1 MENIAEQELV
11 TPLSTFTVSARGKN
25 RLEPIGNF
33 LKTNFASLPLSQIE
47 SIFGFVERST
57 LYGGRA
63 FQQRQLSN
71 SDVLQLNEWGI
82 GVRIPMTNHFATR
95 DEFQQNSRI
104 LQKYHNPLNSI
115 ICTNDDLAQWVRN
128 DFPDYDIEAS
138 VIKNI
143 TTSSQ
148 IEDALAIYT
157 TVVLPMVANDD
168 DALLDSIEDKSRI
181 RLFANAGCAYTC
193 PARICYKSFSKMN
206 KFKGDEFKCSQP
218 IKARTSKGMIDFDL
232 QRLRDKGFH
241 KFKLLRAQVGN
252 QTGY

>member
-1 MENIAEQELV
+1 MKNTDEQELV
-11 TPLSTFTVSARGKN
+11 TPLSTFTVSARGKS
-25 RLEPIGNF
+25 RLEPIGSF

-63 FQQRQLSN
+63 FNQRQLSN

-95 DEFQQNSRI
+95 DEYLQNKRI
-104 LQKYHNPLNSI
+104 LQKYHKPLNSI
-115 ICTNDDLAQWVRN
+115 ICTNDDLAQWIRN
-128 DFPDYDIEAS
+128 DFPHYDIEAS

-148 IEDALAIYT
+148 IEDALAIYS

-168 DALLDSIEDKSRI
+168 DALLDGIEDKSRI

-193 PARICYKSFSKMN
+193 PARICYKSFSKIN
-206 KFKGDEFKCSQP
+206 KFTGDEFKCSQP
-218 IKARTSKGMIDFDL
+218 IKARESIGMIDFDL